1 MQTRALGRSG
11 LTVAPLAFGGNVF
24 GWTADEA
31 TSFAL
36 LDAFVADGFNL
47 IDTADVYSRWA
58 PGHQGGES
66 ETVIGRWL
74 AARPGVRSRVVIA
87 TKVGMDMGD
96 DRKGLRPEWIRR
108 AVDDSLRRL
117 QTDHIDLYQAH
128 TDDAQTPLAE
138 TLGAFAELIKAG
150 KVRAIGASNYGAPR
164 LQQAL
169 QTSAEL
175 GLPRYETL
183 QPLYNL
189 VDRAAYEAELQ
200 PLCVREGLGVINY
213 FGLARGFLSGKYR
226 SEADLAKSPRG
237 AGVQELA
244 FNERGWRVLA
254 ALDAAAARL
263 NAPLDAPLDAAAAR
277 LNAPLAAV
285 ALAWQMR
292 QPGIVAPIAS
302 ATSLAQ
308 WHELRAAATLE
319 LPADVADALT
329 QASA

>member
-1 MQTRALGRSG
+1 MTTLPLYRPLGRSG
-11 LTVAPLAFGGNVF
+11 LAVAPLAFGGNVF

-31 TSFAL
+31 RSFAL

-74 AARPGVRSRVVIA
+74 AARPGVRARVVIA

-96 DRKGLRPEWIRR
+96 GRKGLRPEWIRQ

-117 QTDHIDLYQAH
+117 QTDRIDLYQAH
-128 TDDAQTPLAE
+128 TDDAETPLAE

-150 KVRAIGASNYGAPR
+150 KVRAIGASNYSAPR

-237 AGVQELA
+237 PGVQQIA

-254 ALDAAAARL
+254 A
-263 NAPLDAPLDAAAAR
+263 LDAAAAR

-308 WHELRAAATLE
+308 WRELAAAATLE